1 MKIVQAG
8 FEVFDPIDG
17 SNTLKK
23 IERVARVCYKSE
35 DKITPD
41 SYRKMIGALVNR
53 KHFAMVP
60 LLEEVKRQI
69 PVVFDD
75 LVTE

>member
-1 MKIVQAG
+1 MKIVDAG
-8 FEVFDPIDG
+8 YEIFDPIDG

-41 SYRKMIGALVNR
+41 MKEL
-53 KHFAMVP
+53 
-60 LLEEVKRQI
+60 KRWSADAR
-69 PVVFDD
+69 P
-75 LVTE
+75 E

>member
-23 IERVARVCYKSE
+23 IESCRR
-35 DKITPD
+35 D
-41 SYRKMIGALVNR
+41 RKATSSDVRGYGSIAGGS
-53 KHFAMVP
+53 KETDP
-60 LLEEVKRQI
+60 GSI
-69 PVVFDD
+69 
-75 LVTE
+75 

>member
-8 FEVFDPIDG
+8 FEV
-17 SNTLKK
+17 
-23 IERVARVCYKSE
+23 
-35 DKITPD
+35 
-41 SYRKMIGALVNR
+41 
-53 KHFAMVP
+53 MVP

>member
-1 MKIVQAG
+1 MKIVDAG
-8 FEVFDPIDG
+8 YEIFDPIDG

-41 SYRKMIGALVNR
+41 SYRKMVELWLRVSI
-53 KHFAMVP
+53 
-60 LLEEVKRQI
+60 LLCWNMGR
-69 PVVFDD
+69 
-75 LVTE
+75 